1 MPCYDQSCT
10 AANLV
15 NIPPLVLSDT
25 FNTWFDRTNQLIDVV
40 SAINL
45 FDIGVGP
52 TDSGLRLERGCTNGF
67 YSGVAVLYVSP
78 GAGIGIGTEA
88 FTNNYN
94 KVVVDATRLQDIVA
108 GNTATNPEIDDYFI
122 ISDKSDTRQSPY
134 GTPKRVTASRMLP
147 NTVYFGETGS
157 GTFTIQ
163 GNLNVIGNVSIQGTE
178 SFIDSNDL
186 RIEDKVIELGYGRYA
201 ELVVLGSGL
210 TSGSFAAGMT
220 AYYVDEDGLGGDDD
234 PVPTENPTTI
244 GRVFSWAIGETGVSG
259 TIRISSFTLGGVDDF
274 ADTGNLVVTGGGYEG
289 VLNVTGPIGIGDYF
303 LTDDL
308 LQPAGIIIKGAESD
322 KTFLWMCNA
331 PQGAE
336 NWNAFVSNKN
346 LGVSGS
352 GNWILSSKFASYG
365 YSDSTVDNTFTYLGA
380 GDSYTKYSVGNEL
393 IMEHSPTG
401 DSVGTTFGIVYMGST
416 GPNVLPG
423 VPVYDWVKYFNADQ
437 LDGAHAST
445 ASVPWTIPILGADGR
460 LGGDLVSA
468 DAIRKRFTVSGHAF
482 SKGDVVRIDVGGSLT
497 FASASTIPTAEA
509 IGMVET
515 VEGNDIMVVTKGFI
529 YGLNTGTRLNAIL
542 PLATGNVYFLS
553 PTTPGGL
560 IDSADAGIGIDTN
573 EVRKAMFLA
582 AGSNSGYV
590 LNYTGVVLG
599 EPTDTVYTSTF
610 APIGSIHT
618 YAGPSNKIPLNWM
631 LCDGRRL
638 EVNPYSEL
646 YDVISQSYYAEAT
659 KAEQFSALTIANDT
673 RGLQVNDN
681 VRVTWFDGA
690 NNQTMD
696 AVVESVNTTTRT
708 VTLTVPSVP
717 AFNTLQT
724 GTALRVYG
732 NVAPTGTSIFFLPDF
747 RSRAAI
753 GASLGVATPT
763 IPLGG
768 MGGSDQIN
776 FGTAVSPGSGA
787 FASATENRDTLP
799 PYVGINWIIRVR
811 KSADA
816 TILTGHNHDL
826 RYIRYDG
833 EHTISG
839 GAANDLS
846 LVQREQF
853 RDNARAMSDGRDGP
867 DTFHDSLTIDG
878 SISVSGSMSVSGV
891 AQIWSGIG
899 VSGDA
904 RFGLFEPPFWNI
916 NDGAGSFMKR
926 GPVRSYSFYSGL
938 TGSIVFLQPPL
949 SNFASPNTLNKVT
962 LLTRCGLTGTTQVEI
977 VPPPDTIGDGVGP
990 EFNISPIRFH
1000 SYDMFDA
1007 SKDEGVYAHTSRSV
1021 PLTIQTDSGQLG
1033 CVPMYRVIP
1042 RMPTASEIMRLPQ
1055 GFVWVNSATGQAAGL
1070 SSGSWIKSGLN
1081 LHRMGSISTD
1091 SGVPIGTIV
1100 IWSGLLTAIPNG
1112 WALCNG
1118 GTHPDGNGNFIT
1130 TPNLTNR
1137 FVVGAGVTYNRGDVG
1152 GANSVTL
1159 TVEQMPAHTH
1169 TIRFG
1174 DAGSAGEINNDGM
1187 TMYPSVTT
1195 TTSSVGGGQPHE
1207 NRPPYYALAYIMKI
1221 KGGPQ
1226 EPEIPANP
1234 SPLPCDPCASRNIV
1248 SNTKSSSVASVNVP
1262 GLGTVPVAGSTGF
1275 ITNQS
1280 DKFVSVTITPRKTE
1294 SKMLVRCSGFVLRD
1308 DNISG
1313 GTQYFYAT
1321 VSNGTSNIRINNADA
1336 DVHMVWTTAPS
1347 TSQNPTI
1354 PGHPVIEGFDTT
1366 TFVTAGQPITYTF
1379 RLYSSPSSARV
1390 SNMQITV
1397 EEV

>member
-15 NIPPLVLSDT
+15 NIPSLVLSDT
-25 FNTWFDRTNQLIDVV
+25 FNTWFDRTNQMIDVV

-52 TDSGLRLERGCTNGF
+52 TDGGLRLERGCTNGF
-67 YSGVAVLYVSP
+67 YSGVAVLYVNP

-94 KVVVDATRLQDIVA
+94 KVVVDATQLQDLVA

-122 ISDKSDTRQSPY
+122 ISDKSDTRQSAF
-134 GTPKRVTASRMLP
+134 GTPKRVLAKRMLP
-147 NTVYFGETGS
+147 NTVEFGDSGD

-163 GNLNVIGNVSIQGTE
+163 GNLNVVGNLDVSGVE

-186 RIEDKVIELGYGRYA
+186 RIEDKIIELAYGRYA
-201 ELVVLGSGL
+201 ELTVFGSGL

-220 AYYVDEDGLGGDDD
+220 AYYVDENSDDNPD
-234 PVPTENPTTI
+234 TPVPNEEDATTI
-244 GRVFSWAIGETGVSG
+244 GTVFSWAIGETGVSG
-259 TIRISSFTLGGVDDF
+259 TVRISSFTVGGVNDF
-274 ADTGNLVVTGGGYEG
+274 AASGNLVITGGGYEG
-289 VLNVTGPIGIGDYF
+289 VLNVTGSIGIGDYF
-303 LTDDL
+303 LNDDV
-308 LQPAGIIIKGAESD
+308 LQPAGIVIKGAESD
-322 KTFLWMCNA
+322 KTFLWVCNA

-336 NWNAFVSNKN
+336 NWNAFVANKN
-346 LGVSGS
+346 LGVSGP

-365 YSDSTVDNTFTYLGA
+365 YDDSTVDNTFTYLGE
-380 GDSYTKYSVGNEL
+380 GDSYTKYSVGNQL

-401 DSVGTTFGIVYMGST
+401 AVGRGATFGIVNMGST
-416 GPNVLPG
+416 GPNILPG

-460 LGGDLVSA
+460 LGGDLVNA

-497 FASASTIPTAEA
+497 FASASSIPTAEA

-515 VEGNDIMVVTKGFI
+515 VDGNDIMVVTKGFI

-560 IDSADAGIGIDTN
+560 IDSAEAGIGIDTN

-638 EVNPYSEL
+638 SANAYSEL
-646 YDVISQSYYAEAT
+646 YDVIWQSYYAEAT
-659 KAEQFSALTIANDT
+659 KAEGIRQLTIANDT
-673 RGLQVNDN
+673 RGLEVNDN
-681 VRVTWFDGA
+681 VRITWFDGA

-696 AVVESVNTTTRT
+696 AVVESVNTTTRI
-708 VTLTVPSVP
+708 VTLIVPSGIGA

-732 NVAPTGTSIFFLPDF
+732 NVASTGTSIFFLPDF

-753 GASLGVATPT
+753 GTSLGVTTPT

-846 LVQREQF
+846 QIEREQF
-853 RDNARAMSDGRDGP
+853 RDNAQVLSDGRDGP
-867 DTFHDSLTIDG
+867 DTFHDSLSVWG
-878 SISVSGSMSVSGV
+878 SSSISGDVQIGRTIAVSTDGYFGRKLGEIMQSGRLASIESGS
-891 AQIWSGIG
+891 
-899 VSGDA
+899 A
-904 RFGLFEPPFWNI
+904 RE
-916 NDGAGSFMKR
+916 
-926 GPVRSYSFYSGL
+926 FYFLSGL
-938 TGSIVFLQPPL
+938 TGSRMVLHPALSNYNLSSNSPEGRASLQKCGLSGPLEIPITPAAPPL
-949 SNFASPNTLNKVT
+949 ST
-962 LLTRCGLTGTTQVEI
+962 
-977 VPPPDTIGDGVGP
+977 VPV
-990 EFNISPIRFH
+990 RFH
-1000 SYDMFDA
+1000 SYKMFDA
-1007 SKDEGVYAHTSRSV
+1007 TEPEGVFAQSAKAV
-1021 PLTIQTDSGQLG
+1021 QLTIQSDNGQLG

-1042 RMPTASEIMRLPQ
+1042 RMPTANEIMRLPQ

-1070 SSGSWIKSGLN
+1070 SSGSWIKSGQN

-1112 WALCNG
+1112 WALCDG
-1118 GTHPDGNGNFIT
+1118 RIQPDGNGNLIR
-1130 TPNLTNR
+1130 TPNLTDR
-1137 FVVGAGVTYNRGDVG
+1137 FVVGAGQTYDRGDVG

-1159 TVEQMPAHTH
+1159 TVEQMPTH
-1169 TIRFG
+1169 SHPNYLRRSNGGITDQG
-1174 DAGSAGEINNDGM
+1174 DSQLRGHVAANEPFNPTGYN
-1187 TMYPSVTT
+1187 
-1195 TTSSVGGGQPHE
+1195 GGGNNQIGPIGGSQPHE

-1221 KGGPQ
+1221 RGGPE
-1226 EPEIPANP
+1226 EPQIPANP
-1234 SPLPCDPCASRNIV
+1234 SPLPCDPCEVTTSLANQMLG
-1248 SNTKSSSVASVNVP
+1248 VNQTWQSFAV
-1262 GLGTVPVAGSTGF
+1262 GT
-1275 ITNQS
+1275 
-1280 DKFVSVTITPRKTE
+1280 
-1294 SKMLVRCSGFVLRD
+1294 
-1308 DNISG
+1308 
-1313 GTQYFYAT
+1313 
-1321 VSNGTSNIRINNADA
+1321 
-1336 DVHMVWTTAPS
+1336 
-1347 TSQNPTI
+1347 
-1354 PGHPVIEGFDTT
+1354 
-1366 TFVTAGQPITYTF
+1366 
-1379 RLYSSPSSARV
+1379 ARV
-1390 SNMQITV
+1390 SGTTYTNSTSRPIMVAVTV
-1397 EEV
+1397 GKSQDGTMSTTVTVSGIPIISSIQGMSSALTETFTFIVPPTQTYVVTVGGLTTIRHWAELR